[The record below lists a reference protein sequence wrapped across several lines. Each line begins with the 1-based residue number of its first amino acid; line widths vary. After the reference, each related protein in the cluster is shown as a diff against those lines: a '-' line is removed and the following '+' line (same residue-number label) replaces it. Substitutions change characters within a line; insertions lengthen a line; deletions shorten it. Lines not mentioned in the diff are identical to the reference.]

1 MSIDQR
7 SDRID
12 ALDGVRAVAV
22 ALVLLFHA
30 GWSWMP
36 AGYLG
41 VSVFFTLSGFLITR
55 LLLAEHASTQ
65 RIDLA
70 SFAARRLRRLLPA
83 SVLCLA
89 AVVIARGA
97 GAFAAVPALR
107 RDIIGALTQSFNWVR
122 LAGSSSYADLF
133 AGASASTVSPVEH
146 FWSLA
151 IEEQFYLIWPLV
163 AFGLVRYAGGNRRRV
178 AWWIAGITLAFA
190 VGAPLIATGMG
201 PDAAYWSTPA
211 RLAEILVGATLAAA
225 MHAGVTV
232 PRRAS
237 LLAPPALATIV
248 VASMLWPSGGGPAY
262 GGWLPVFSL
271 ASAALITGVLVPG
284 PVQRLLSRRPLV
296 WLGGI
301 SYGLYLFHWPVYT
314 VLRERGL
321 VLDRPG
327 PFALALVLTVGF
339 AVASSRLVE
348 LPIRRTHAAPA
359 RTALIAFATI
369 VAVFAAASVV
379 PAVRGD
385 QRVDRRILEDAAL
398 RPTASVPE
406 LGVIRATAGDAS
418 ASVDAG
424 QPVVQQ
430 HPTPLV
436 SRPVRILVVGDS
448 TAESLGE
455 GLASWAVAHPA
466 TASVSLV
473 TSQGFGLLLDGTVTS
488 WNGDPFV
495 QRSMVMLAD
504 DIPAAV
510 RSLQPDVVVL
520 MTTINDIT
528 DRRWS
533 DEEGVI
539 SPLDQRFA
547 DRLNA
552 AYREGGA
559 AISALS
565 DARLVWVVP
574 PAPTTEWESV
584 GMRDPAR
591 YAVQH
596 TVIRNVAAAAGAPL
610 VDLEGW
616 MTRTGVIGDAGWR
629 PDGTHLS
636 STAATTTAEDYLGP
650 LLVDLA
656 LQGA

>member
-248 VASMLWPSGGGPAY
+248 VASMLWPSGSGPAY